1 MGTAPAARADTTSQG
16 SGGVRRILSPMTA
29 IPKVLR
35 MVLFKHGV
43 AYVER
48 GGPAEGSFELSFAK
62 SEMNDV
68 LKSLA
73 VWVEDG
79 DATPAA
85 IAFEKPESPEVALD
99 EKGLNLP
106 ADKSLTGLLSAMRGR
121 MAVVRAASESGKRS
135 DERAVRGEIVGIDT
149 RPFKT
154 GWRSAVVLATGRG
167 GIESIELDDV
177 RGVTLEDDVAA
188 ADLAFLLERRR
199 AATSHERRAVH
210 VGVDGKATDLRVAYI
225 VPAPMW
231 RVSYRMMRR
240 DTEHGEETVIS
251 AWAIVHNPLDE
262 DAKDVELT
270 LTTGQP
276 ISFQIDLYNPK
287 HVERVMVE
295 ETSRAIAGPPPP
307 IGRAAAPMMM
317 SAGFGG
323 PQGGA
328 PAPQPAAR
336 AMAKGRGEA
345 MAMSANAAADGAA
358 DLTFRGE
365 LFEYRIAKPI
375 TLKRGGSALVP
386 LLTRNVPGRRER
398 IWREGSVSTPDLV
411 MAFPNESGAVLEEG
425 PAVIYD
431 EGIYAG
437 EAMVPYSAR
446 GAEVRFA
453 YARDLSVR
461 CSAKSHYDTVTLG
474 LSFGHGR
481 ALEDQRQERRIT
493 LRAESDHDEAVK
505 VLFELP
511 KRAELDPR
519 GPKATEA
526 TMHTRRFEVSVPAR
540 GTAEL
545 EVIEVTPTARHLEL
559 RGLSTPELDHWRR
572 LNLLTPEVEVGL
584 GAILTAARD
593 HAGRQERIEQLERE
607 KAAVFLSQ
615 ESMSKQLAVLK
626 EGGDEGLLRL
636 RYVGDLGKSQD
647 RLQAIDASLVTELQA
662 LEDAERRLE
671 AAIAALAR

>member
-1 MGTAPAARADTTSQG
+1 MTT
-16 SGGVRRILSPMTA
+16 
-29 IPKVLR
+29 IPTVKR

-85 IAFEKPESPEVALD
+85 IAFEKPESPEAALD

-106 ADKSLTGLLSAMRGR
+106 EDKSLTGLLSAMRGR
-121 MAVVRAASESGKRS
+121 TAVVRAEGESGKRS

-149 RPFKT
+149 RPFKN
-154 GWRSAVVLATGRG
+154 GWRSAVVLATGKG
-167 GIESIELDDV
+167 GLESIDLDDV
-177 RGVTLEDDVAA
+177 RGVTLVDDVAA

-210 VGVDGKATDLRVAYI
+210 VGVDGRANDLRVAYI

-231 RVSYRMMRR
+231 RVSYRVMRHASA
-240 DTEHGEETVIS
+240 EGAETVIS

-295 ETSRAIAGPPPP
+295 ETSRATAGPPQQME
-307 IGRAAAPMMM
+307 RASMAMMAAPPPAMG
-317 SAGFGG
+317 GFGG
-323 PQGGA
+323 PPGA
-328 PAPQPAAR
+328 PPAPR
-336 AMAKGRGEA
+336 MAKSRGEG
-345 MAMSANAAADGAA
+345 MAQAAHAAADGAA
-358 DLTFRGE
+358 DLSDRGE

-386 LLTRNVPGRRER
+386 LLTRKLDGKRER
-398 IWREGSVSTPDLV
+398 VWREGSPPSPDLV
-411 MAFPNESGAVLEEG
+411 MAFTNDSGAVLEEG

-446 GAEVRFA
+446 GTRVRFA
-453 YARDLSVR
+453 YAKDLSVR
-461 CSAKSHYDTVTLG
+461 CAAKSRYDTVTLRLVFADG
-474 LSFGHGR
+474 Q

-493 LRAESDHDEAVK
+493 LRAESDHDEEVK

-511 KRAELDPR
+511 KRNELDPR
-519 GPKATEA
+519 GPEATEE
-526 TMHTRRFEVSVPAR
+526 TMNTRRFEVTVPPR
-540 GTAEL
+540 GTTEL
-545 EVIEVTPTARHLEL
+545 EVIEVSPVVRRVAL
-559 RGLSTPELDHWRR
+559 RGLSIGDLEHWRR
-572 LNLLTPEVEVGL
+572 LNLLTEESERGL
-584 GAILTAARD
+584 TEITAAASARAA
-593 HAGRQERIEQLERE
+593 HEARIQALEQE
-607 KAAVFLSQ
+607 KHAVFVGQ
-615 ESMSKQLAVLK
+615 EAVSKQLAVLK
-626 EGGDEGLLRL
+626 DGGEEGLLRL

-647 RLQAIDASLVTELQA
+647 RLHAIELAIAAEQQAVEAASK
-662 LEDAERRLE
+662 RLE
-671 AAIAALAR
+671 AAIGALRS

>member
-1 MGTAPAARADTTSQG
+1 MTT
-16 SGGVRRILSPMTA
+16 

-73 VWVEDG
+73 VWVQEG

-85 IAFEKPESPEVALD
+85 IAFEKPESPEAALD

-121 MAVVRAASESGKRS
+121 TASVRVAAESGKRS
-135 DERAVRGEIVGIDT
+135 EERTVRGEIVGIDT
-149 RPFKT
+149 RPFKS
-154 GWRSAVVLATGRG
+154 GWRSAVILATGGG
-167 GIESIELDDV
+167 GIETVELDDV
-177 RGVTLEDDVAA
+177 RSVKLEDDVAA

-231 RVSYRMMRR
+231 RVSYRFMRHP
-240 DTEHGEETVIS
+240 TEHGEQTVIS

-295 ETSRAIAGPPPP
+295 ETSRAIAAPPPP

-323 PQGGA
+323 PPGAA
-328 PAPQPAAR
+328 PAPQPARR
-336 AMAKGRGEA
+336 AMAKGEA
-345 MAMSANAAADGAA
+345 MAMSASAAADGAA
-358 DLTFRGE
+358 DLADRGE

-386 LLTRNVPGRRER
+386 LLTRSVPGRRER
-398 IWREGSVSTPDLV
+398 IWREGSASTPDLV

-453 YARDLSVR
+453 YAKDLSVR
-461 CSAKSHYDTVTLG
+461 CSAKSRYDTVTLG
-474 LSFGHGR
+474 LRFGNGH
-481 ALEDQRQERRIT
+481 AVEDQRQERRIT
-493 LRAESDHDEAVK
+493 LRAESDHDEEVK

-519 GPKATEA
+519 GPKATEE
-526 TMHTRRFEVSVPAR
+526 TMHTRRFEVAVPGR

-545 EVIEVTPTARHLEL
+545 EVIEVTPMARHIEL
-559 RGLSTPELDHWRR
+559 QGLSAPELDHWRR
-572 LNLLTPEVEVGL
+572 LNLLTPEVELGL
-584 GAILTAARD
+584 SAIRTAAGD
-593 HAGRQERIEQLERE
+593 LATRQDRIHQLERE
-607 KAAVFLSQ
+607 KAAVFIGQ
-615 ESMSKQLAVLK
+615 EAMSKQLAVLK
-626 EGGDEGLLRL
+626 EGGEEGLLRL
-636 RYVGDLGKSQD
+636 RYVGDLGRSQD
-647 RLQAIDASLVTELQA
+647 RLHAIDASLVTEQQA
-662 LEDAERRLE
+662 VEEAERRLH
-671 AAIAALAR
+671 AAIAVLTR